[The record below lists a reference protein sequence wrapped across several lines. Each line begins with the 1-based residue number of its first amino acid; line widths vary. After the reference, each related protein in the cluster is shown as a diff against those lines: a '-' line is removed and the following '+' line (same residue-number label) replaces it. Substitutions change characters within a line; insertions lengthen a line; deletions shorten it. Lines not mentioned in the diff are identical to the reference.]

1 MRFAGAVVR
10 FARTFGRPAAGP
22 LPQTIKATSVNAIPA
37 IGAAVAC
44 GGTPSTGRQR
54 RGANDAYLV
63 GATASA
69 VLRPPSR
76 FRPIGRLLRRL
87 DETKAVAEMQYEIV
101 FRLVRAAKAYRRYAF
116 CALRGGRTV
125 GRLDVDFIAS
135 RKWLYVA
142 NIHVVEAHGNRGV
155 GTALLVCAA
164 RRTACEVLTTSSR
177 TRQGAAFF
185 AKNRATLKRY
195 GVETADRP
203 PAPALPPDGA
213 ALLA

>member
-1 MRFAGAVVR
+1 
-10 FARTFGRPAAGP
+10 
-22 LPQTIKATSVNAIPA
+22 
-37 IGAAVAC
+37 
-44 GGTPSTGRQR
+44 
-54 RGANDAYLV
+54 
-63 GATASA
+63 
-69 VLRPPSR
+69 
-76 FRPIGRLLRRL
+76 
-87 DETKAVAEMQYEIV
+87 MQYEIV
-101 FRLVRAAKAYRRYAF
+101 FRFVHAAKAYRRYAF

-203 PAPALPPDGA
+203 PAPTRPAGR
-213 ALLA
+213 